1 MRAFR
6 ISLGLLLLM
15 GVLIT
20 LGTCYHRRVC
30 RELTEQVSALSD
42 TKEAAAQAM
51 DLIEKFERHKRLLLP
66 IIQRS
71 LLRGVEDLLRDL
83 ATYAEYLPDR
93 AGDFY
98 VTRRRLLSAIGELER
113 AGRAGFGLWL

>member
-15 GVLIT
+15 GVLIA

-42 TKEAAAQAM
+42 TKEAAAQAT
-51 DLIEKFERHKRLLLP
+51 DLIEEFERHKRLLLP

-71 LLRGVEDLLRDL
+71 LLRGVEDLLREERSSVHLPRPQRTRFRAAPQL
-83 ATYAEYLPDR
+83 APRHFMSSGGA
-93 AGDFY
+93 
-98 VTRRRLLSAIGELER
+98 
-113 AGRAGFGLWL
+113 